1 MKAQRCLDGTNSSG
15 EWPETKQALQV
26 TIAYKDLAAG
36 KRAMHTLAQLGRGL
50 VDDIEFQPFPWSFEL
65 LLDANWRDI
74 AFRHAVQADILILA
88 TSDSAPVPTG
98 VTQWME
104 TILDRKQGTDCA
116 VVALFGTELQ
126 PEPDDS
132 SRIQALRVAT
142 QKAGLPF
149 FAPVL
154 RRELSDALFQLQDRA
169 ERVTPLLDDVLRR
182 THPSIHWGIN
192 E

>member
-50 VDDIEFQPFPWSFEL
+50 VDDIEFQPFPWSFDL
-65 LLDANWRDI
+65 LMDANWRDI

-104 TILDRKQGTDCA
+104 AILDRKQGTDCA

-132 SRIQALRVAT
+132 SRIQTIRVAS

-149 FAPVL
+149 FAPV
-154 RRELSDALFQLQDRA
+154 RRELGEALFHLQDRA
-169 ERVTPLLDDVLRR
+169 ERVTPLLDDVLR
-182 THPSIHWGIN
+182 THPPTHWGLN